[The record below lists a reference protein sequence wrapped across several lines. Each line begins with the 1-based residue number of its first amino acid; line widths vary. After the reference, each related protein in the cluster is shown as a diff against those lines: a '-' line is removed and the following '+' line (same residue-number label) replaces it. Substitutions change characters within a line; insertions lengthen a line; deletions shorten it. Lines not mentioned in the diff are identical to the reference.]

1 LGESTSKDLSNIRSE
16 YYASG
21 MTKFPRPP
29 RRLERV
35 YAHAPL
41 YFITCCTYRRRA
53 LLANH
58 PVHAAFLEFGQRG
71 QKDLGV
77 AVGRYVILPDH
88 LHFFVAIPAH
98 VILGSWVGTLKRFVG
113 KAVKRNNPRDPIWQ
127 RGFFDHI
134 LRSAESYSKN
144 WHYVRENP
152 VRARLVESADAWPY
166 AGEIAVIYH
175 G

>member
-1 LGESTSKDLSNIRSE
+1 MSTDLSNIRFE

-29 RRLERV
+29 RRLELV
-35 YAHAPL
+35 YAHDPL

-71 QKDLGV
+71 LRDLGV

-98 VILGSWVGTLKRFVG
+98 VTLGSWVGTLKRVVG
-113 KAVKRNNPRDPIWQ
+113 KSVQRNDSRDPIWQ
-127 RGFFDHI
+127 RGFFDHV
-134 LRSAESYSKN
+134 LRSAESYSQKWN
-144 WHYVRENP
+144 YVRENP
-152 VRARLVESADAWPY
+152 VRARLVENADAWPY
-166 AGEIAVIYH
+166 AGEIAVIH
-175 G
+175 HD